1 MEKSDKYFVESNL
14 DNYDKRCCLFNWKLF
29 YMKLK
34 KNLNNCYYG
43 EKYYSPEE
51 VIIFVLWLALNKN
64 FKSNIKLAMEWI

>member
-1 MEKSDKYFVESNL
+1 MIKDAVCSMETFLHEI
-14 DNYDKRCCLFNWKLF
+14 
-29 YMKLK
+29 K
-34 KNLNNCYYG
+34 KNLNNCYYW